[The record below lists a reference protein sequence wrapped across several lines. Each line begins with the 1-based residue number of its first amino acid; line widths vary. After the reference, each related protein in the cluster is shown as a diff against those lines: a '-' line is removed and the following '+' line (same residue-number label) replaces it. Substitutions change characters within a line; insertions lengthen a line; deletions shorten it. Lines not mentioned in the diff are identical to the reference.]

1 MTDLHV
7 VKQGA
12 GPMVVLSHAL
22 GCDLTMWDEVAD
34 FLQSRYT
41 VLRYDPCG
49 HGLSLPQAGHTYTVE
64 AYADEAAELIAQ
76 HSEGPVTFVGLVM
89 GGMVGQQLAVR
100 HPQWVRR
107 LVMANAAA
115 FFAESVRA
123 DLGARMEQV
132 RAHGLESTADAAI
145 RQWFSPAFLVQPE
158 GMKKMAALRAM
169 LQKANPEV
177 YVAACQSLVDADF
190 ASSNAHIACPTLVVA
205 GTHDQNISLQSA
217 EVLCRSISGARL
229 QTLDTG
235 RMSAVEC
242 PEEFAKLVHEF
253 IQTS

>member
-7 VKQGA
+7 VKQGT

-34 FLQSRYT
+34 LLKSRYT
-41 VLRYDPCG
+41 VLRYDQCG
-49 HGLSLPQAGHTYTVE
+49 HGQSLAREGHTYTVE

-107 LVMANAAA
+107 LVMANSAA
-115 FFAESVRA
+115 FFDESVRV
-123 DLGARMEQV
+123 DLGLRMAQI
-132 RAHGLESTADAAI
+132 RAHGLGPMADGAM
-145 RQWFSPAFLVQPE
+145 RQWFSPEFLSPPE
-158 GMKKMAALRAM
+158 GMTTVAILRAM
-169 LQKANPEV
+169 LEKANPDV

-190 ASSNAHIACPTLVVA
+190 ASSNVNIACPTLVVA
-205 GTHDQNISLQSA
+205 GTRDLSIPLLSA
-217 EVLCRSISGARL
+217 EVLRRSISGARL
-229 QTLDTG
+229 RTLDTG
-235 RMSAVEC
+235 RMSAVER
-242 PEEFAKLVHEF
+242 PEEFANFVHEF
-253 IQTS
+253 IQKS